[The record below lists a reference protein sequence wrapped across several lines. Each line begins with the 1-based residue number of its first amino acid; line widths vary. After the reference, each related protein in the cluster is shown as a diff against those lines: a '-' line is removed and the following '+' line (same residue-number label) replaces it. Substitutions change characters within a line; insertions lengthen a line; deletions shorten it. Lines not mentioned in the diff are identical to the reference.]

1 MSAREYNYTR
11 GNTALV
17 PERKPQYDKN
27 NKQRNKENLRAKK
40 LKKLKVDLIS
50 NIVGISAL
58 VCTLGAITLAIDG
71 YVYDKQ
77 NQLTEVKEELSI
89 ATDTNDALKV
99 MLLKYS
105 SLENVKSVAEND
117 LGMVY
122 PSKGN
127 TIILDM
133 SKDYFPQINEEK
145 NSESFL
151 DKFKGIFN

>member
-89 ATDTNDALKV
+89 ATESNDALKV